1 MLAQKIT
8 ILKGFG
14 FILER
19 LDRASFLRWLLEL
32 DDIVGGNGDF
42 EPFTPANLYYAIA
55 QNDESYQLA
64 IDDYMLRI
72 NDLSFKEEQ

>member
-72 NDLSFKEEQ
+72 NDLSFKEE

>member
-42 EPFTPANLYYAIA
+42 EPFTPASLYYAIA

-64 IDDYMLRI
+64 IDDYMSRI
-72 NDLSFKEEQ
+72 SDLSFKEE